1 MIYHVHNISLQGTI
15 KDLAK
20 HAKEYTAY
28 HTQLLKVA
36 NKEMKAKTEQQMA
49 SLSNI
54 AEGLKAELRAAKSEI
69 LSGMQSLES
78 RISQALQERF
88 RDVQLTYQY
97 YYQQFQADER
107 TLGYQTLYWTQVC
120 SVCVN
125 FDTQYSR
132 TSITQPSVI
141 RNLDYPAW
149 AVN

>member
-1 MIYHVHNISLQGTI
+1 MHISLQGTI
-15 KDLAK
+15 KNLAK

-28 HTQLLKVA
+28 HTQLLKMA
-36 NKEMKAKTEQQMA
+36 NKEMKAKVEQQMA
-49 SLSNI
+49 SWTSLT
-54 AEGLKAELRAAKSEI
+54 EGLKDDLRAAKSEI
-69 LSGMQSLES
+69 LSGMQSLET
-78 RISQALQERF
+78 RISQAFQERV
-88 RDVQLTYQY
+88 RDVQLTFQY

-107 TLGYQTLYWTQVC
+107 TLGYQTLYWARVC

-132 TSITQPSVI
+132 TSIIRPSVI